1 MTSIRNAVAGIALG
15 SVLLTLQAHASE
27 GQRPTPP
34 AQWAQYFEQV
44 RKADA
49 IADDEARCN
58 AYPDLPGNEWRAG
71 AVQGRCSVLRKPAWS
86 LDDIDRLLGTPEGVA
101 ELERGFA
108 TLLDA
113 HYRDQSQRDQIF
125 VALAE
130 FDDSDRAGQVARR
143 WLALAPKSPFANTAA
158 GNHYDTAGWEARG
171 TRWARET
178 SEDQLRRMS
187 ELFSKAVPLYLR
199 ALELQPRLSVAC
211 RGLNGIGRMSSDAL
225 QAYASAHCTKV
236 DPDSYY
242 VALERMVSAEP
253 RWGGSDEQLRRA
265 VAYAAARTDR
275 NPMMGALLGEAVGYQ
290 PSLANDLGTVADELA
305 AAARLGPSATQSS
318 NAGRGYRSKG
328 DPWQAL
334 VYLSQA
340 VRFRPNEAANWER
353 RASLLFDEL
362 GDAEWARSDLK
373 MALQEK
379 PGDSRS
385 LYQLGRITQA
395 QGDYVAARP
404 YFEQAM
410 KGELRQAAM
419 EKYCQTYMLPT
430 FQPKPADACTRDL
443 ITEFP
448 ESGEGWRLRAW
459 TLRLMDDP
467 GVLEA
472 VERFTRYAEDT
483 QLNRDSL
490 EKIRN
495 DWTPDLDRLRAKRDA
510 TGTAAQ
516 GKK

>member
-1 MTSIRNAVAGIALG
+1 MARIRNAVAGIALG
-15 SVLLTLQAHASE
+15 SVLLALQAHAGG

-44 RKADA
+44 RKAEA
-49 IADDEARCN
+49 ITDYEARCN

-71 AVQGRCSVLRKPAWS
+71 SVQGRCSILRKPKWS

-108 TLLDA
+108 ALLDA
-113 HYRDQSQRDQIF
+113 HYSDQSQRDQIF
-125 VALAE
+125 VTLDE
-130 FDDSDRAGQVARR
+130 FDDSERAGEVARR

-158 GNHYDTAGWEARG
+158 GSHYGAAGWEARG

-187 ELFSKAVPLYLR
+187 ELFAKAVPLYLR

-211 RGLNGIGRMSSDAL
+211 YKLNGIGRMSSDAL
-225 QAYASAHCTKV
+225 QTYASAHCTKV
-236 DPDSYY
+236 DPDSYFL
-242 VALERMVSAEP
+242 ALERNVSAEP

-275 NPMMGALLGEAVGYQ
+275 NPMLGALLGAAVGYQ
-290 PSLANDLGTVADELA
+290 PSLVDDPGAVVDELV
-305 AAARLGPSATQSS
+305 AAARLGPSAAQAS
-318 NAGRGYRSKG
+318 NAGRGFRSKG
-328 DPWQAL
+328 DFWQAL

-340 VRFRPNEAANWER
+340 VRFHPDDASNWER
-353 RASLLFDEL
+353 RASLLFDKL

-395 QGDYVAARP
+395 QGDFVAARP

-410 KGELRQAAM
+410 KGDQRQAAM
-419 EKYCQTYMLPT
+419 EMYCQTYMPPD
-430 FQPKPADACTRDL
+430 FEAKVADSCTRDL
-443 ITEFP
+443 VTEFP
-448 ESGEGWRLRAW
+448 KGGEGWRLRVW

-472 VERFTRYAEDT
+472 VEQFTRYAEDT
-483 QLNRDSL
+483 QLHRDAL
-490 EKIRN
+490 EEIRN
-495 DWTPDLDRLRAKRDA
+495 WTPDLDRLRAKRDA
-510 TGTAAQ
+510 AGNAAQ